1 MFGNKSLEKSE
12 ALADQAEPLLDRATE
27 QVNALLHSGAESVR
41 DTSRQLREK
50 AIYASRCSVN
60 YVKDEPVKAVLIAAA
75 TGAVLMALISLVSH
89 ARDRR

>member
-1 MFGNKSLEKSE
+1 MDKSE
-12 ALADQAEPLLDRATE
+12 TLADQAEPLLDRASE
-27 QVNALLHSGAESVR
+27 QAKALLHSGAESVR

-50 AIYASRCSVN
+50 AIQASHCTVN